1 MEFQISQHA
10 ELQLQDRQIPRA
22 FLEAV
27 LESPQQIVN
36 EGNDKQIYQSCIEF
50 ENGKVYLVRAIVGF
64 STAIPTV
71 ITVYRTTQIKRY
83 WRETE

>member
-10 ELQLQDRQIPRA
+10 ELQLQERQISK
-22 FLEAV
+22 AV
-27 LESPQQIVN
+27 LEAILAAPQQIVN
-36 EGNDKQIYQSCIEF
+36 EGNNKKIYQSCIEF

-64 STAIPTV
+64 GTPIPTV

-83 WRETE
+83 WRESV